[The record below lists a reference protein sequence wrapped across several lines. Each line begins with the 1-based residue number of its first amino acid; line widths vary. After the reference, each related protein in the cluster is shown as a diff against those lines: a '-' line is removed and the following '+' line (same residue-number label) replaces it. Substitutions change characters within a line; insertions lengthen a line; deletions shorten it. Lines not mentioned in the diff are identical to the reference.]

1 MRVRLNPLP
10 VMSVLSV
17 IAFAILIVLG
27 QWQWSRYEEKRL
39 LKATTPD
46 TVALEPFT
54 PLPEGLQL
62 VFGIRDGRPGW
73 RVFEPVRYGDRVVF
87 VDAGYLP
94 GAEPPD
100 WRATT
105 PSRALEEAR
114 AVSGEVV
121 RPKRPSAYAPKAD
134 PAKRLWY
141 QVDLAA
147 MTAAAGLTGAE
158 TYYVAMPYIGPTGA
172 AEPNPF
178 AHIGVAEA
186 LPPERHLGYALTWW
200 GLAAALVGV
209 YLAFHYRQGRLVIT
223 LKPRAET

>member
-1 MRVRLNPLP
+1 MRLRLNPLP
-10 VMSVLSV
+10 VLSVLSA
-17 IAFAILIVLG
+17 IAFVILIAFG
-27 QWQWSRYEEKRL
+27 QWQWSRYQEKRL
-39 LKATTPD
+39 LKATVPD

-54 PLPEGLQL
+54 PLPDALQL
-62 VFGIRDGRPGW
+62 VFGVRDGAPGW

-87 VDAGYLP
+87 VDAGFIP

-100 WRATT
+100 WRATA

-121 RPKRPSAYAPKAD
+121 RPKRPSALAPKAD
-134 PAKRLWY
+134 PLRRLWY

-147 MTAAAGLTGAE
+147 MTAAAGLAGPESSAE

-178 AHIGVAEA
+178 AHLGASEA
-186 LPPERHLGYALTWW
+186 LPPERHFGYALTWW
-200 GLAAALVGV
+200 GLAGALVGV
-209 YLAFHYRQGRLVIT
+209 YLAFHARLGRLVI
-223 LKPRAET
+223 K

>member
-1 MRVRLNPLP
+1 MRIRLNPLP
-10 VMSVLSV
+10 VMTVLSA
-17 IAFAILIVLG
+17 IAFVILIAFG
-27 QWQWSRYEEKRL
+27 QWQWSRYQDKRL
-39 LKATTPD
+39 LKSAVSD

-62 VFGIRDGRPGW
+62 VFGVRAGAPGW

-87 VDAGYLP
+87 VDAGYIP

-100 WRATT
+100 WRATA

-121 RPKRPSAYAPKAD
+121 HPKRPSAYAPRPD
-134 PAKRLWY
+134 PARRLWY

-147 MTAAAGLTGAE
+147 MAATAGLANGE

-178 AHIGVAEA
+178 AHLGASEA

-200 GLAAALVGV
+200 GLAGALVGV
-209 YLAFHYRQGRLVIT
+209 YLAFHARQGRFVI
-223 LKPRAET
+223 K